1 MARLR
6 CAVIGVGYL
15 GRFHAQKYAMLDD
28 CELVAVVDTRPEQ
41 AQALA
46 QSLNCQALT
55 DYRDLIG
62 RVDVVSVVVPTQGH
76 HEVCAALL
84 RAGIHVLVEK
94 PITTTLAQAD
104 ELIALARQAGVLL
117 AVGHLERFN
126 PAVQALLPHLQ
137 APRFIESVRLAPYKP
152 RATDVSV
159 LLDLMIHDVDLI
171 LTLAGSEPVQVDAS
185 GARVLTQDI
194 DSANARIR
202 FANGC
207 VANITA
213 SRVISK
219 SERKMRV
226 FQSQAC
232 FSLDLGQRSLTRYTS
247 AEGPEPGIQSTPQ
260 QFGEADALLAEIT
273 DFVQCVRSGRT
284 PKVPGEAGRH
294 ALEVV
299 QRIAQA
305 TELIS

>member
-194 DSANARIR
+194 DIANARIR

-213 SRVISK
+213 SRVSAK

-232 FSLDLGQRSLTRYTS
+232 FSLDLGQRTLTRYTS